1 MSRARDRVQN
11 RNETFLK
18 SLISNV
24 KLHNSIFKML
34 LLSSLHWERNFS
46 VVNNG
51 FFSSKIRFQ
60 KLVNLVSAGTKT
72 ASVTSYSLRGSI
84 SDKKPQLEQKASP
97 VCVSSRAN
105 RLKRTDAATPSASRA
120 CWEFCAAAFSI
131 VWSSNGM
138 RSEAWA
144 RVSPGQQTNKV

>member
-1 MSRARDRVQN
+1 
-11 RNETFLK
+11 
-18 SLISNV
+18 
-24 KLHNSIFKML
+24 ML

-84 SDKKPQLEQKASP
+84 SDKKPQLEQKPHLSVSP
-97 VCVSSRAN
+97 AEPIDSREQTPPRLPQAEHAGSSA
-105 RLKRTDAATPSASRA
+105 LQLSQLSGAAT
-120 CWEFCAAAFSI
+120 
-131 VWSSNGM
+131 V
-138 RSEAWA
+138 
-144 RVSPGQQTNKV
+144 

>member
-11 RNETFLK
+11 RNETFFK

-24 KLHNSIFKML
+24 KLYNRIFKML

-84 SDKKPQLEQKASP
+84 SDKKPQLEQKPHLFVSP
-97 VCVSSRAN
+97 AEPIDSREQTPPRLPQAEHAGSSA
-105 RLKRTDAATPSASRA
+105 LQLSQLSGAAT
-120 CWEFCAAAFSI
+120 
-131 VWSSNGM
+131 V
-138 RSEAWA
+138 
-144 RVSPGQQTNKV
+144 